1 MKKCVVIPDIHHPYH
16 NKKAWFA
23 ILKFIKWF
31 KPQVLVLLGDA
42 IEMRAID
49 HWKREKGNL
58 KAFEGKRLLHD
69 YQDFKED
76 ILLPLEKLCPRAE
89 RYYLFG
95 NHEDWQYQLVEAN
108 PQLEGLIEIENV
120 LKLKEKWKVIP
131 YLIRTRRGAAL
142 RGKLKL
148 GKLTLIH
155 GEYTNKYHAAKTSDS
170 YLKSVM
176 YAHTHDRQLFTKV
189 HVEDPAD
196 YHTCQSIGC
205 VCDRSPQYLWGRPNR
220 WVHAFAILYIRP
232 NGLFTDYVPI
242 IIDGQFTYAGKT
254 FSYK

>member
-1 MKKCVVIPDIHHPYH
+1 MKKCVVLPDIHYPYH

-31 KPQVLVLLGDA
+31 KPQILVLLGDA

-58 KAFEGKRLLHD
+58 KAFEGKRLVHD
-69 YQDFKED
+69 YKNFQED
-76 ILLPLEKLCPRAE
+76 ILSPLEKLCPRAE
-89 RYYLFG
+89 LYYLFG

-108 PQLEGLIEIENV
+108 PQLEGLVEIENV
-120 LKLKEKWKVIP
+120 LNLKKWKVIP
-131 YLIRTRRGAAL
+131 YLIRTKRGAAL
-142 RGKLKL
+142 RGRLKL

-176 YAHTHDRQLFTKV
+176 YAHTHDRQLYTKV
-189 HVEDPAD
+189 HTEDPSD
-196 YHTCQSIGC
+196 YHTAQSIGC
-205 VCDRSPQYLWGRPNR
+205 ICDRSPQYLWGRPNR
-220 WVHAFAILYIRP
+220 WVHAFAVIYFQKS
-232 NGLFTDYVPI
+232 GLFTEYVPI
-242 IIDGQFTYAGKT
+242 IINGQFTYAGKL